1 LVGELADPDRGV
13 YRLDELGWLEF
24 ERLVHAMLARD
35 PGLADA
41 RWSGRADE
49 GRVAIVCGDAV
60 LPGVGPVAGPLLV
73 MVAWSPVVGR
83 ERLSGRVRDAAR
95 EAGVV
100 PRCALVITN
109 APEGDEDAPD
119 WQDALVG
126 IPKRHR
132 LWLGPRELSAVLDS
146 DGALRRRVPS
156 VLGVR
161 DLDGLAEAAVLGRST
176 AEVDAARRLAR
187 VFVATRAYA
196 RTVAVLER
204 HRFAVVTGPPE
215 MGKTAIA
222 RVVALAKLTEGWEA
236 HECLQPEELWRLFA
250 RDRAQLFIADDAFG
264 STEYRPEAAER
275 WALELDRVLRAMD
288 DRHWLIWTSR
298 PAPLKAGLGRIHRE
312 HGVERFPR
320 PAEVGV
326 DASELDL
333 EEKASI
339 LFRHARSRPLTA
351 RGVALVR
358 THGWGIVDHPHF
370 TPERIR
376 RFVAHRLPELEALDA
391 PVARADVGEAVSAEI
406 REPTEAM
413 ATSLAALPAEYRGL
427 LMALLDAPPGP
438 VAERDV
444 AVAARRHLDAGLR
457 RRPADL
463 VDRLTDHFLR
473 HVAPQSVTWVHP
485 SWRDLVIDQLAGDR
499 AARRRFLERCSL
511 EGLLLALSVGGGAT
525 GVRRFPLLVA
535 DSDWDTATDR
545 LSELIPAL
553 EDTQLVRLLA
563 SLDAAVQA
571 PTDARVRSEAQAL
584 SQRCLAATREQLD
597 ARPTAVSIALLETW
611 YTLAESLGGGFPGLP
626 IATTWIELLPT
637 ESTGTSTVADLVG
650 IEEWLRLARLLAEHD
665 PDALAQVGFPD
676 RTRDLLEQLAHEA
689 STVSWQERDAG
700 RGEVLTRIAR
710 LLARSGVC
718 RELLLN
724 SAPQPAVQWWSQPEP
739 EDEPVMPFDPRLA
752 EHDWRLVARV
762 LRDLEPSV

>member
-1 LVGELADPDRGV
+1 MGEAADRDRGSG

-24 ERLVHAMLARD
+24 ERLAHGLLTRD

-41 RWSGRADE
+41 RWLGRADE
-49 GRVAIVCGDAV
+49 GRLAVISGDAA
-60 LPGVGPVAGPLLV
+60 LPGVGPVAGPLLLLV
-73 MVAWSPVVGR
+73 VWSPPVGR
-83 ERLSGRVRDAAR
+83 ERLNERVGDAAR
-95 EAGVV
+95 QAGVV
-100 PRCALVITN
+100 PRSALVITN
-109 APEGDEDAPD
+109 EPEADEDASG
-119 WQDALVG
+119 ALDF
-126 IPKRHR
+126 IPKHR
-132 LWLGPRELSAVLDS
+132 RVRLGPRELSAVLDA
-146 DGALRRRVPS
+146 DAALRRRVPS

-161 DLDGLAEAAVLGRST
+161 DLSGLAEAEVLGRST

-196 RTVAVLER
+196 QTLAVLER

-222 RVVALAKLTEGWEA
+222 RTVALVKLTEGWEA

-264 STEYRPEAAER
+264 STEYRPDAAER
-275 WALELDRVLRAMD
+275 WALELDHVLRALD

-298 PAPLKAGLGRIHRE
+298 PAPLKAGLGRIQRE
-312 HGVERFPR
+312 HGVERFPQ
-320 PAEVGV
+320 PAEVHV
-326 DASELDL
+326 DASDLDL

-351 RGVALVR
+351 RGVELVR
-358 THGWGIVDHPHF
+358 THGWGIVDHRHF

-376 RFVAHRLPELEALDA
+376 RFVLQRLPELEGVDA

-406 REPTEAM
+406 RKPTEAM
-413 ATSLAALPAEYRGL
+413 AKSLAALRPEYRGL
-427 LMALLDAPPGP
+427 LVALLDAPPGP
-438 VAERDV
+438 VAERDL
-444 AVAARRHLDAGLR
+444 AAAARRHVDGGLQ

-473 HVAPQSVTWVHP
+473 LVPPQSVTWVHP
-485 SWRDLVIDQLAGDR
+485 SWRDLVIDHLAGDS

-525 GVRRFPLLVA
+525 GARRFPLLVA
-535 DSDWDTATDR
+535 DADWDTATDR
-545 LSELIPAL
+545 LGELIPTL

-571 PTDARVRSEAQAL
+571 PADARVRTEAQAL
-584 SQRCLAATREQLD
+584 SERCLAATRGQLD
-597 ARPTAVSIALLETW
+597 ARRTVISVALLENW
-611 YTLAESLGGGFPGLP
+611 YTLADRLGGRLPGP
-626 IATTWIELLPT
+626 RIAASWIELLPP
-637 ESTGTSTVADLVG
+637 ESVGTSAVADLVR
-650 IEEWLRLARLLAEHD
+650 IEEWLRLARVLAEHD
-665 PDALAQVGFPD
+665 PDALARVGFPGS
-676 RTRDLLEQLAHEA
+676 RRDLLERLAYDA
-689 STVSWQERDAG
+689 SAVSWQRRDAG

-710 LLARSGVC
+710 LLAGIGVC

-724 SAPQPAVQWWSQPEP
+724 SAPQPAVSSWSRSE
-739 EDEPVMPFDPRLA
+739 EEPVVPFDPRLI
-752 EHDWRLVARV
+752 EQDLQLVARV
-762 LRDLEPSV
+762 LRDLEASV